1 MKAEII
7 SCGTEL
13 LLGEVVDTNT
23 SYLSRELAKIG
34 VNVYHH
40 TTVGDNPERLLETI
54 VHAESR
60 SNLIFLS
67 GGLGPTADDITKDI
81 LANHLG
87 LELVVDSTSLN
98 KIKGRYSSEEISSE
112 NHHQS
117 LVIDKATVLNNDIGM
132 AAGMF
137 VEKDNKNYVLL
148 PGPPSEFEHMVSE
161 HLVPLLIRRFDIEEK
176 LESRNLNFYGIAEA
190 KVAEKLSDLIEEQSS
205 PTIAIYAKKGI
216 IDIRLTVS
224 GLDKENNKKLLDK
237 LENKIINRIGK
248 YFVSYNKKTM
258 NDIIIEKLEL
268 EKSSLSIVEIE
279 LNNSYSPSLVNH
291 QSKQNPVKA
300 FLAFSDE
307 ESLEQYIGITRSSQ
321 DNKLLIKENEKM
333 AYHLKNT
340 LDTDY
345 ILVISAKGNID
356 LEKQSIPEKLYLTIV
371 GQNRKKAS
379 KKIYFNKR
387 MYLAD
392 WVIPLKIND
401 FIRRYLLSKE
411 QLKN

>member
-161 HLVPLLIRRFDIEEK
+161 HFVPLLIRRFD
-176 LESRNLNFYGIAEA
+176 
-190 KVAEKLSDLIEEQSS
+190 
-205 PTIAIYAKKGI
+205 
-216 IDIRLTVS
+216 
-224 GLDKENNKKLLDK
+224 
-237 LENKIINRIGK
+237 
-248 YFVSYNKKTM
+248 
-258 NDIIIEKLEL
+258 
-268 EKSSLSIVEIE
+268 
-279 LNNSYSPSLVNH
+279 
-291 QSKQNPVKA
+291 
-300 FLAFSDE
+300 
-307 ESLEQYIGITRSSQ
+307 
-321 DNKLLIKENEKM
+321 
-333 AYHLKNT
+333 
-340 LDTDY
+340 
-345 ILVISAKGNID
+345 
-356 LEKQSIPEKLYLTIV
+356 
-371 GQNRKKAS
+371 
-379 KKIYFNKR
+379 
-387 MYLAD
+387 
-392 WVIPLKIND
+392 
-401 FIRRYLLSKE
+401 
-411 QLKN
+411 